1 MEALARRS
9 TAPFQNHLCTAHRLN
24 PRQSHWE
31 LHLERFNFTLSYKS
45 GARNIKPDTL
55 SCQFS
60 PNEGDFG
67 EETILPSACVVGV
80 TRWEEE
86 DQIWQAEQDYRVP
99 KNCPTDRL
107 SLSLPSPL
115 FFNGGTLLRSHA
127 IQVFIALWNY
137 SNSTLDFVTGLPP
150 SEENT
155 TILTIVDRFFKMVH
169 YIPLPKLPLAL
180 KTASLLVQH
189 VFRLHGIPQ
198 DIVSDQGPSSSCR
211 YGGVS
216 ARRWERLQAF
226 SGYHPQSNAQSVPS
240 LTPQGVQP
248 NPSPL
253 S

>member
-9 TAPFQNHLCTAHRLN
+9 AAPFQNHLCTAHRLN
-24 PRQSHWE
+24 PRQSRWE

-45 GARNIKPDTL
+45 GARNIKPDAL

-80 TRWEEE
+80 TRWEE

-115 FFNGGTLLRSHA
+115 FFNGGMLLRSHA

-137 SNSTLDFVTGLPP
+137 SNSTLDFVLRGKHHHPHHCGPVLQNGSLHTSTQATFG
-150 SEENT
+150 
-155 TILTIVDRFFKMVH
+155 VKDRFFTGPACLLTSWYPPRYCFRSGPQFIMQVWRSFCQ
-169 YIPLPKLPLAL
+169 AL
-180 KTASLLVQH
+180 GTTASL
-189 VFRLHGIPQ
+189 FRL
-198 DIVSDQGPSSSCR
+198 SS
-211 YGGVS
+211 
-216 ARRWERLQAF
+216 
-226 SGYHPQSNAQSVPS
+226 
-240 LTPQGVQP
+240 TI
-248 NPSPL
+248 
-253 S
+253 